1 MRRPN
6 RTLFS
11 PSAAPRLYAHVPR
24 RDAGSRPSA
33 ALRFVVF
40 GRRAAPNRS
49 RSAGT
54 RLFRDRRPLTA
65 AEPFRRLTSRRR
77 LGSTFGVSFQRFP
90 FSRRRVCK
98 VDGVFLRRN
107 GRAPQTANR
116 QPPTA
121 DRQPPTANR
130 QPPTANRQPPT
141 ADRRPPTADRQPPTA
156 NRRPPTAERRTPNAE
171 RRTPTVNRQ
180 SSIVNRQSSIVNRQ
194 PPTANRQ
201 PSIVNR
207 QSSIVNRQPSTAN
220 RQPPTAAKARV
231 LRSKVDAFKDFFAAT
246 LDLAKSTGYNRTRR
260 GDESRFPLAPPS
272 KSQETRRQNR
282 SPASFN
288 ASPSFLN
295 TSNALNFP
303 ISPTCPNLFFPQ
315 SLRRSRRHVDDL
327 PPSPRRNAQRQ
338 LEIRLASAKTRKPGA
353 GVENY
358 SESRAIA

>member
-1 MRRPN
+1 M
-6 RTLFS
+6 
-11 PSAAPRLYAHVPR
+11 AC
-24 RDAGSRPSA
+24 
-33 ALRFVVF
+33 RFN
-40 GRRAAPNRS
+40 AS
-49 RSAGT
+49 RS
-54 RLFRDRRPLTA
+54 PA
-65 AEPFRRLTSRRR
+65 AEFAN
-77 LGSTFGVSFQRFP
+77 STAFFYVAT
-90 FSRRRVCK
+90 V
-98 VDGVFLRRN
+98 
-107 GRAPQTANR
+107 GRPKPPTAER

-121 DRQPPTANR
+121 DRQPPTAER
-130 QPPTANRQPPT
+130 QPPNAK
-141 ADRRPPTADRQPPTA
+141 
-156 NRRPPTAERRTPNAE
+156 RRTPNAE
-171 RRTPTVNRQ
+171 RQPSTAERRTPTV
-180 SSIVNRQSSIVNRQ
+180 
-194 PPTANRQ
+194 
-201 PSIVNR
+201 
-207 QSSIVNRQPSTAN
+207 N

-246 LDLAKSTGYNRTRR
+246 LDFAKSTEYNRTRR

-295 TSNALNFP
+295 TSNALNSP
-303 ISPTCPNLFFPQ
+303 ISPTYPSLPFPQ